1 MVNTARIK
9 CRMRETGYTQ
19 KTLSA
24 ATGFAQSTLSLKIR
38 NQRPLL
44 LDEAEGIARMLG
56 IQNQEFWEFFLY
68 QESCAAQRP
77 MIQSGPD

>member
-9 CRMRETGYTQ
+9 SRMRETGHTQ

-24 ATGFAQSTLSLKIR
+24 ATGLAQSTLSLKIR

-44 LDEAEGIARMLG
+44 LDEAESIAQMLG
-56 IQNQEFWEFFLY
+56 IQDHDFWEYFLCRG
-68 QESCAAQRP
+68 SCAAQQADP
-77 MIQSGPD
+77 AQKPT